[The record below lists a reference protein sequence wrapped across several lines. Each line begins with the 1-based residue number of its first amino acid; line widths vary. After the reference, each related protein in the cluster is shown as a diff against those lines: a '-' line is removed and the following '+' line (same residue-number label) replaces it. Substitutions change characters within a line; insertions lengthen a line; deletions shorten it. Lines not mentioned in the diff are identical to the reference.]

1 MEQQGTFHVRAARDS
16 DRAAMVDITLAAYE
30 EYSAIVPSPHWEE
43 YQQDIRDTITQDDR
57 AERLVAELD
66 GVVVGSV
73 ILYPAGTVFYLPNEE
88 AVTLP
93 CPEIR
98 LLAVAP
104 AARRRGVGAALVEAC
119 IERARQAG
127 VEAITLHT
135 IEFMQVAMRMY
146 ERMGFVRAPELDFR
160 PTEDEDVDVV
170 IKGYRFDL
178 G

>member
-1 MEQQGTFHVRAARDS
+1 MEQQGNLHIREARDS
-16 DRAAMVDITLAAYE
+16 ERGAMVDVTLAAYE
-30 EYSAIVPSPHWEE
+30 EYSAIIPSPHWEE
-43 YQQDIRDTITQDDR
+43 YQQDIRDTITQDDQ
-57 AERLVAELD
+57 AERIVAEQD

-73 ILYPAGTVFYLPNEE
+73 ILYPAGTVFHLSDEQ
-88 AVTLP
+88 AVTLQH
-93 CPEIR
+93 PEIR

-104 AARRRGVGAALVEAC
+104 AYRRRGIGVALVEAC
-119 IERARQAG
+119 IERARQVG

-160 PTEDEDVDVV
+160 PVEDEDVDVV